1 MSLANISI
9 EELFSLLDVNRDKE
23 LSRTELHQG
32 AQRLGWH
39 WYHAPLYA
47 VLDLLTICSPLS
59 KNTFISYM
67 NQILRDPDGPY
78 GRILLHSELFTNP
91 PPKLIKS
98 FCWGGS
104 GGAVFSKSAPPSGA
118 GSGCKYFIRQS
129 RVIDHRSPAFLYF
142 RGVDAIHRHKCGI

>member
-98 FCWGGS
+98 FCGGGQ
-104 GGAVFSKSAPPSGA
+104 GGQFFQKAPPLSEPEA
-118 GSGCKYFIRQS
+118 EVSI
-129 RVIDHRSPAFLYF
+129 
-142 RGVDAIHRHKCGI
+142 